1 VVNDGA
7 VDVVSVTVTVGV
19 ALVEIA
25 PPSVDPYTVTL
36 DVFAVDE
43 ISIRTLEIGDD
54 EEGDALLTK

>member
-19 ALVEIA
+19 ALVEIS
-25 PPSVDPYTVTL
+25 PPFKDPYTVTL
-36 DVFAVDE
+36 DDEAVDE
-43 ISIRTLEIGDD
+43 ISIRTREIGDD

>member
-36 DVFAVDE
+36 DDEPVDE

>member
-7 VDVVSVTVTVGV
+7 VDVVSVTVTEGV
-19 ALVEIA
+19 ELVEIA

>member
-1 VVNDGA
+1 MVNDGA

-36 DVFAVDE
+36 DDEPVDE

>member
-1 VVNDGA
+1 MVNDGA

-19 ALVEIA
+19 ALVEIS
-25 PPSVDPYTVTL
+25 PPFGDPYTVTL
-36 DVFAVDE
+36 DDETVDE